1 MNKDGIKNKLNEIF
15 RDLFDDNKLEISENT
30 TPMDIEDWDSLSNI
44 DIVLMVESEFNIKI
58 STKEMANFIT
68 VGDLIEIISSKMN

>member
-15 RDLFDDNKLEISENT
+15 RDLFDDNQLEISENT